1 MKING
6 IMLAIFELG
15 IFYKVSNF
23 IRTTFT
29 CLYDFSSISY
39 YWLMF
44 TILTGIWEYTYV
56 KSKKIVK
63 NLSNK
68 LIINNQ
74 HIWTNTFSLKYLL
87 PWKFSNIFYSEY
99 AAYADREYMYM
110 QDDWSKIIE
119 GSHAI
124 CCGLFSLIGI
134 ILKIINKNEI
144 LNIIFIS
151 MAMGCQLMNSIL
163 YISQYLIQ
171 TKLIYNINYNTK
183 KFPCGKFLIKR
194 PFMYINILWTI
205 MPIYVIYKLIIS
217 NYYTSDNFQ
226 FNNIINMYTNNN
238 IKFNLLK
245 FLKVVPS

>member
-6 IMLAIFELG
+6 IILAVLELS
-15 IFYKVSNF
+15 IFYKISYF
-23 IRTTFT
+23 IRNTFR
-29 CLYDFSSISY
+29 CLYDFNLIFY
-39 YWLMF
+39 YWLVF

-63 NLSNK
+63 KLSKNLIMN
-68 LIINNQ
+68 
-74 HIWTNTFSLKYLL
+74 HEHVWTNTFSLKYLL
-87 PWKFSNIFYSEY
+87 PWNFSNIFYSEY

-110 QDDWSKIIE
+110 QDDWSRVIE

-134 ILKIINKNEI
+134 ILKIISKNEI

-151 MAMGCQLMNSIL
+151 IAMGCQLMNSIL

-171 TKLIYNINYNTK
+171 IKLFNSVNYNTK
-183 KFPCGKFLIKR
+183 KFPCGKLLIKR

-205 MPIYVIYKLIIS
+205 MPIYVIYSLINS
-217 NYYTSDNFQ
+217 NYNTSVNTLFQDIVNFY
-226 FNNIINMYTNNN
+226 NINT
-238 IKFNLLK
+238 IKFKLFKLFKLLY
-245 FLKVVPS
+245 